1 MYGPVRE
8 IHDTK
13 NSEIDIKTLDF
24 PFSPRGFLAA
34 TDMTYLDNFD
44 IKSDIFVYAK
54 LEHQFLYR
62 RLGWEDDCHFLL
74 PTTGTDV
81 PYSLQTFVRRGIINM
96 VSAVAGVPCS
106 EATVDLS
113 GNKYWKS
120 NDWSRLLNEMIM
132 LTSYQRS

>member
-1 MYGPVRE
+1 MYGLVRE

-34 TDMTYLDNFD
+34 TDMMAYLDNFD

-62 RLGWEDDCHFLL
+62 RLGWEEHGDCRFLL

-96 VSAVAGVPCS
+96 VSAVAAYLVVKPQWICLVINIG
-106 EATVDLS
+106 
-113 GNKYWKS
+113 
-120 NDWSRLLNEMIM
+120 SRMIGQDFSM
-132 LTSYQRS
+132 K